1 MSYIYSWDRLLC
13 GDYKHRLVELQ
24 RAHSITGRAQAI
36 DCVKPER
43 LLRKVQTSSGGR
55 HAPRSTCASATR
67 GLAQH
72 RFQLYSSRLLCRLA
86 GGNPRAAWIR
96 LRRSLTLHISTKS
109 YPMTGRPHDARPSL
123 LEGIDAWKEL
133 MRSGYSAVFS
143 GKGF

>member
-1 MSYIYSWDRLLC
+1 MSYVYSWDRLLC

-55 HAPRSTCASATR
+55 HAPRSSCASATR

-86 GGNPRAAWIR
+86 GGERTRGMDSSSTIIDPSHQHQKLSDDGKTPRRATF
-96 LRRSLTLHISTKS
+96 TL
-109 YPMTGRPHDARPSL
+109 GRN
-123 LEGIDAWKEL
+123 
-133 MRSGYSAVFS
+133 
-143 GKGF
+143 